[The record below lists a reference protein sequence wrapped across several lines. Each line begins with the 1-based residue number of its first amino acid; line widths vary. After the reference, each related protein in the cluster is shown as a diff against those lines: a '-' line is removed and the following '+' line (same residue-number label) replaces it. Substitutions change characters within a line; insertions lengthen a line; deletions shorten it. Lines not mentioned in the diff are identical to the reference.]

1 MDRSSATRAVIAL
14 MAMLQLVTLGVLV
27 DVAADFRDY
36 KAATH
41 SGRDHQFT
49 VGATTH
55 LADLEPAAARSPERR
70 RLSSAIHSVS
80 TVTAA
85 ETLTSTSST
94 VIFCDTSGSA
104 ITVTLPTASDMSEN
118 SGLAMRRF
126 IIVNIGAA
134 GSDCTVSTTASIY
147 ATGLTITNAA
157 TSTGVITN
165 SATSTGVITNTV
177 TASGT
182 FTDAS
187 STTTVY
193 GGASAAATTTDTTT
207 DAVTTVD
214 GTIGVTTDVTSSI
227 SITPSVSSSIVITPD
242 VQSSIVITPDVTSTI
257 DITPDVTSTIAIT
270 PDVTSTIAITTDVT
284 TDVTGTIANDASSTA
299 ATSIALTDASSISL
313 ITDGTNWYRIGG
325 TTIATS

>member
-1 MDRSSATRAVIAL
+1 MDRSSATRAVVAL

-165 SATSTGVITNTV
+165 TATSTGVITNTV

-227 SITPSVSSSIVITPD
+227 AITPSVTSSIVITP
-242 VQSSIVITPDVTSTI
+242 S
-257 DITPDVTSTIAIT
+257 VTSTIA
-270 PDVTSTIAITTDVT
+270 
-284 TDVTGTIANDASSTA
+284 NDAASTA
-299 ATSIALTDASSISL
+299 TTSLTLTDGSSVSL
-313 ITDGTNWYRIGG
+313 ITDGTNWYKIGG
-325 TTIATS
+325 STIAVA

>member
-165 SATSTGVITNTV
+165 TATSTGVITNTATSTGVITNTV

-227 SITPSVSSSIVITPD
+227 AITPSVTSSIVITP
-242 VQSSIVITPDVTSTI
+242 S
-257 DITPDVTSTIAIT
+257 VTSTIA
-270 PDVTSTIAITTDVT
+270 
-284 TDVTGTIANDASSTA
+284 NDAASTA
-299 ATSIALTDASSISL
+299 TTSLALTDGSSVSL
-313 ITDGTNWYRIGG
+313 ITDGTNWYKIGG
-325 TTIATS
+325 STIAVA

>member
-147 ATGLTITNAA
+147 ATGLTITNSA

-165 SATSTGVITNTV
+165 TATSTGVITNTV

-214 GTIGVTTDVTSSI
+214 GTISVTTDVTSSI
-227 SITPSVSSSIVITPD
+227 AITPSVTSSIVITP
-242 VQSSIVITPDVTSTI
+242 S
-257 DITPDVTSTIAIT
+257 VTSTIA
-270 PDVTSTIAITTDVT
+270 
-284 TDVTGTIANDASSTA
+284 NDAASTA
-299 ATSIALTDASSISL
+299 TTSLTLTDGSSVSL
-313 ITDGTNWYRIGG
+313 ITDGTNWYKIGG
-325 TTIATS
+325 STIAVA

>member
-85 ETLTSTSST
+85 DTLTSTSST

-165 SATSTGVITNTV
+165 TV

-227 SITPSVSSSIVITPD
+227 AITPSVTSSIVITP
-242 VQSSIVITPDVTSTI
+242 S
-257 DITPDVTSTIAIT
+257 VTSTIA
-270 PDVTSTIAITTDVT
+270 
-284 TDVTGTIANDASSTA
+284 NDAASTA
-299 ATSIALTDASSISL
+299 TTSLALTDGSSVSL
-313 ITDGTNWYRIGG
+313 ITDGTNWYKIGG
-325 TTIATS
+325 STIVVL

>member
-165 SATSTGVITNTV
+165 TATSTGVITNTV

-227 SITPSVSSSIVITPD
+227 AITPSVTSSIVITP
-242 VQSSIVITPDVTSTI
+242 S
-257 DITPDVTSTIAIT
+257 VTSTIA
-270 PDVTSTIAITTDVT
+270 
-284 TDVTGTIANDASSTA
+284 NDAASTA
-299 ATSIALTDASSISL
+299 TTSLALTDGSSVSL
-313 ITDGTNWYRIGG
+313 ITDGTNWYKIGG
-325 TTIATS
+325 STIAVA

>member
-147 ATGLTITNAA
+147 ATGLTITNSVS
-157 TSTGVITN
+157 STGVITN

-227 SITPSVSSSIVITPD
+227 AITPSVTSSIVITP
-242 VQSSIVITPDVTSTI
+242 S
-257 DITPDVTSTIAIT
+257 VTSTIA
-270 PDVTSTIAITTDVT
+270 
-284 TDVTGTIANDASSTA
+284 NDAASTA
-299 ATSIALTDASSISL
+299 TTSLALTDGSSVSL
-313 ITDGTNWYRIGG
+313 ITDGTNWYKIGG
-325 TTIATS
+325 STIAVA

>member
-147 ATGLTITNAA
+147 ATGLTITN
-157 TSTGVITN
+157 

-214 GTIGVTTDVTSSI
+214 GTISVTTDVTSSI
-227 SITPSVSSSIVITPD
+227 AITPSVTSSIVITP
-242 VQSSIVITPDVTSTI
+242 S
-257 DITPDVTSTIAIT
+257 VTSTIA
-270 PDVTSTIAITTDVT
+270 
-284 TDVTGTIANDASSTA
+284 NDAASTA
-299 ATSIALTDASSISL
+299 TTSLTLTDGSSVSL
-313 ITDGTNWYRIGG
+313 ITDGTNWYKIGG
-325 TTIATS
+325 STIAVA

>member
-157 TSTGVITN
+157 SSTGVITN

-227 SITPSVSSSIVITPD
+227 AITPSVTSSIVITP
-242 VQSSIVITPDVTSTI
+242 S
-257 DITPDVTSTIAIT
+257 VTSTIA
-270 PDVTSTIAITTDVT
+270 
-284 TDVTGTIANDASSTA
+284 NDAASTA
-299 ATSIALTDASSISL
+299 TTSLALTDGSSVSL
-313 ITDGTNWYRIGG
+313 ITDGTNWYKIGG
-325 TTIATS
+325 STIAVA

>member
-227 SITPSVSSSIVITPD
+227 AITPSVTSSIVITP
-242 VQSSIVITPDVTSTI
+242 S
-257 DITPDVTSTIAIT
+257 VTSTIA
-270 PDVTSTIAITTDVT
+270 
-284 TDVTGTIANDASSTA
+284 NDAASTA
-299 ATSIALTDASSISL
+299 TTSLALTDGSSVSL
-313 ITDGTNWYRIGG
+313 ITDGTNWYKIGG
-325 TTIATS
+325 STIAVA

>member
-147 ATGLTITNAA
+147 ATGLTITN
-157 TSTGVITN
+157 

-227 SITPSVSSSIVITPD
+227 AITPSVTSSIVITP
-242 VQSSIVITPDVTSTI
+242 S
-257 DITPDVTSTIAIT
+257 VTSTIA
-270 PDVTSTIAITTDVT
+270 
-284 TDVTGTIANDASSTA
+284 NDAASTA
-299 ATSIALTDASSISL
+299 TTSLTLTDGSSVSL
-313 ITDGTNWYRIGG
+313 ITDGTNWYKIGG
-325 TTIATS
+325 STIAVA

>member
-1 MDRSSATRAVIAL
+1 MDRSSATRAVVAL

-104 ITVTLPTASDMSEN
+104 ITVTLHTASDMSEN

-134 GSDCTVSTTASIY
+134 GSDCTVSTTAS
-147 ATGLTITNAA
+147 
-157 TSTGVITN
+157 
-165 SATSTGVITNTV
+165 
-177 TASGT
+177 TACSC
-182 FTDAS
+182 AE
-187 STTTVY
+187 
-193 GGASAAATTTDTTT
+193 
-207 DAVTTVD
+207 
-214 GTIGVTTDVTSSI
+214 
-227 SITPSVSSSIVITPD
+227 
-242 VQSSIVITPDVTSTI
+242 
-257 DITPDVTSTIAIT
+257 
-270 PDVTSTIAITTDVT
+270 
-284 TDVTGTIANDASSTA
+284 
-299 ATSIALTDASSISL
+299 
-313 ITDGTNWYRIGG
+313 
-325 TTIATS
+325 

>member
-165 SATSTGVITNTV
+165 TATSTGVITNTV

-227 SITPSVSSSIVITPD
+227 AITPSVTSSIVITP
-242 VQSSIVITPDVTSTI
+242 S
-257 DITPDVTSTIAIT
+257 VTSTIA
-270 PDVTSTIAITTDVT
+270 
-284 TDVTGTIANDASSTA
+284 NDAASTA
-299 ATSIALTDASSISL
+299 TTSLTLTDGSSVSL
-313 ITDGTNWYRIGG
+313 ITDGTNWYKIGG
-325 TTIATS
+325 STIAVA

>member
-165 SATSTGVITNTV
+165 TV

-227 SITPSVSSSIVITPD
+227 AITPSVTSSIVITP
-242 VQSSIVITPDVTSTI
+242 S
-257 DITPDVTSTIAIT
+257 VTSTIA
-270 PDVTSTIAITTDVT
+270 
-284 TDVTGTIANDASSTA
+284 NDAASTA
-299 ATSIALTDASSISL
+299 TTSLTLTDGSSVSL
-313 ITDGTNWYRIGG
+313 ITDGTNWYKIGG
-325 TTIATS
+325 STIAVA

>member
-147 ATGLTITNAA
+147 ATGLTITNSAS
-157 TSTGVITN
+157 STGVITN

-227 SITPSVSSSIVITPD
+227 AITPSVTSSIVITP
-242 VQSSIVITPDVTSTI
+242 S
-257 DITPDVTSTIAIT
+257 VTSTIA
-270 PDVTSTIAITTDVT
+270 
-284 TDVTGTIANDASSTA
+284 NDAASTA
-299 ATSIALTDASSISL
+299 TTSLALTDGSSVSL
-313 ITDGTNWYRIGG
+313 ITDGTNWYKIGG
-325 TTIATS
+325 STIAVA

>member
-165 SATSTGVITNTV
+165 TV

-214 GTIGVTTDVTSSI
+214 GTISVTTDVTSSI
-227 SITPSVSSSIVITPD
+227 AITPSVTSSIVITP
-242 VQSSIVITPDVTSTI
+242 S
-257 DITPDVTSTIAIT
+257 VTSTIA
-270 PDVTSTIAITTDVT
+270 
-284 TDVTGTIANDASSTA
+284 NDAASTA
-299 ATSIALTDASSISL
+299 TTSLALTDGSSVSL
-313 ITDGTNWYRIGG
+313 ITDGTNWYKIGG
-325 TTIATS
+325 STIAVA

>member
-147 ATGLTITNAA
+147 ATGLTITN
-157 TSTGVITN
+157 
-165 SATSTGVITNTV
+165 SATSTGVITNTA
-177 TASGT
+177 T
-182 FTDAS
+182 
-187 STTTVY
+187 ST
-193 GGASAAATTTDTTT
+193 G
-207 DAVTTVD
+207 
-214 GTIGVTTDVTSSI
+214 
-227 SITPSVSSSIVITPD
+227 VITPLE
-242 VQSSIVITPDVTSTI
+242 VAELVIVSPV
-257 DITPDVTSTIAIT
+257 A
-270 PDVTSTIAITTDVT
+270 
-284 TDVTGTIANDASSTA
+284 
-299 ATSIALTDASSISL
+299 
-313 ITDGTNWYRIGG
+313 
-325 TTIATS
+325 

>member
-147 ATGLTITNAA
+147 ATGLTITNSASSTGVITNTA

-165 SATSTGVITNTV
+165 TATSTGVITNTV

-227 SITPSVSSSIVITPD
+227 AITPSVTSSIVITP
-242 VQSSIVITPDVTSTI
+242 S
-257 DITPDVTSTIAIT
+257 VTSTIA
-270 PDVTSTIAITTDVT
+270 
-284 TDVTGTIANDASSTA
+284 NDAASTA
-299 ATSIALTDASSISL
+299 TTSLALTDGSSVSL
-313 ITDGTNWYRIGG
+313 ITDGTNWYKIGG
-325 TTIATS
+325 STIAVA

>member
-165 SATSTGVITNTV
+165 TATSTGVITNTV

-227 SITPSVSSSIVITPD
+227 AITPSVTSTIVITP
-242 VQSSIVITPDVTSTI
+242 S
-257 DITPDVTSTIAIT
+257 VTSTIA
-270 PDVTSTIAITTDVT
+270 
-284 TDVTGTIANDASSTA
+284 NDAASTA
-299 ATSIALTDASSISL
+299 TTSLALTDGSSVSL
-313 ITDGTNWYRIGG
+313 ITDGTNWYKIGG
-325 TTIATS
+325 STIAVA

>member
-147 ATGLTITNAA
+147 ATGLTITNSA

-165 SATSTGVITNTV
+165 TATSTGVITNTV

-227 SITPSVSSSIVITPD
+227 AITPSVTSSIVITP
-242 VQSSIVITPDVTSTI
+242 S
-257 DITPDVTSTIAIT
+257 VTSTIA
-270 PDVTSTIAITTDVT
+270 
-284 TDVTGTIANDASSTA
+284 NDAASTA
-299 ATSIALTDASSISL
+299 TTSLTLTDGSSVSL
-313 ITDGTNWYRIGG
+313 ITDGTNWYKIGG
-325 TTIATS
+325 STIAVA

>member
-1 MDRSSATRAVIAL
+1 MDGTRRSSAIVVAMAV
-14 MAMLQLVTLGVLV
+14 LQLATLGILV
-27 DVAADFRDY
+27 DVVADFRAF
-36 KAATH
+36 KAASH
-41 SGRDHQFT
+41 SGREFT
-49 VGATTH
+49 VSATTH
-55 LADLEPAAARSPERR
+55 LGELKLAPARSPERR

-80 TVTAA
+80 TITAA
-85 ETLTSTSST
+85 ETLTTTSST

-165 SATSTGVITNTV
+165 TATSTGVITNTV

-227 SITPSVSSSIVITPD
+227 AITPSVTSSIVITP
-242 VQSSIVITPDVTSTI
+242 S
-257 DITPDVTSTIAIT
+257 VTSTIA
-270 PDVTSTIAITTDVT
+270 
-284 TDVTGTIANDASSTA
+284 NDAASTA
-299 ATSIALTDASSISL
+299 TTSLALTDGSSVSL
-313 ITDGTNWYRIGG
+313 ITDGTNWYKIGG
-325 TTIATS
+325 STIAVA

>member
-104 ITVTLPTASDMSEN
+104 IAVTLPTASDMSEN

-165 SATSTGVITNTV
+165 TATSTGVITNTV

-214 GTIGVTTDVTSSI
+214 GTISVTTDVTSSI
-227 SITPSVSSSIVITPD
+227 AITPSVTSSIVITP
-242 VQSSIVITPDVTSTI
+242 S
-257 DITPDVTSTIAIT
+257 VTSTIA
-270 PDVTSTIAITTDVT
+270 
-284 TDVTGTIANDASSTA
+284 NDAASTA
-299 ATSIALTDASSISL
+299 TTSLTLTDGSSVSL
-313 ITDGTNWYRIGG
+313 ITDGTNWYKIGG
-325 TTIATS
+325 STIAVA

>member
-85 ETLTSTSST
+85 DTLTSTSST

-147 ATGLTITNAA
+147 ATGLTITNSA

-165 SATSTGVITNTV
+165 TATSTGVITNTV

-214 GTIGVTTDVTSSI
+214 GTISVTTDVTSSI
-227 SITPSVSSSIVITPD
+227 AITPSVTSSIVITP
-242 VQSSIVITPDVTSTI
+242 S
-257 DITPDVTSTIAIT
+257 VTSTIA
-270 PDVTSTIAITTDVT
+270 
-284 TDVTGTIANDASSTA
+284 NDAASTA
-299 ATSIALTDASSISL
+299 TTSLALTDGSSVSL
-313 ITDGTNWYRIGG
+313 ITDGTNWYKIGG
-325 TTIATS
+325 STIAVA